1 MSILTTINAGDN
13 ISTSRTDIN
22 TNFSNLNADKVETTV
37 LDTDT
42 TLAANSDLK
51 VATQKAVKA
60 YVDSGGNTNAS
71 TTVRGVV
78 EEATSGEVAAGTG
91 TGATGARLFIN
102 PSSMPAIFNGFGS
115 GADGDLNV
123 ASGTTTMAANRYYS
137 SVTVSAGAVLD
148 TAGYSLYCK
157 TSINNAG
164 TIRNNGNDGATG
176 QGGSSIGAGTG
187 VGGAGGAAKTLN
199 TFGVGSAGGAGGN
212 GRGPSGSPAAT
223 AGTNGGA
230 VNPSLPAVSGG
241 AGGISAVAA
250 GAGGVATTETLNFP
264 ATFSAITGVTSGG
277 VTNVSA
283 LLRVLGSTSIAV
295 LSAGAGGGGGGGA
308 ESNGTNQGAGSGGG
322 GGGGGVIVIASPTII
337 NSGTI
342 QVNAGNGGQGGSADP
357 ARGDRGSGG
366 GGGSGGVIVLIYQ
379 TLTDTGTIQAL
390 AGTAGAVGAAGAVG
404 NSNAGVAGNAGRIYR
419 LLVGNNLIA

>member
-1 MSILTTINAGDN
+1 MSTLTTINAGDN

-22 TNFSNLNADKVETTV
+22 NNFSNLNADKVETTV

-78 EEATSGEVAAGTG
+78 EEATSGEVATGTA

-102 PSSMPAIFNGFGS
+102 PSSMPAIFNGYGS

-123 ASGTTTMAANRYYS
+123 ASGTTTMTANRYYS

-164 TIRNNGNDGATG
+164 TIRNNGNGGADG
-176 QGGSSIGAGTG
+176 QGGATIGTG

-212 GRGPSGSPAAT
+212 GTGPSGSPVAT
-223 AGTNGGA
+223 VGTNGGA
-230 VNPSLPAVSGG
+230 VNPSLPAVNGG
-241 AGGISAVAA
+241 AGGAGAVAG

-264 ATFSAITGVTSGG
+264 ATFNAITGVTSGG

-283 LLRVLGSTSIAV
+283 LLRVLGSSSSAV
-295 LSAGAGGGGGGGA
+295 LSAGAGAGGGGGA
-308 ESNGTNQGAGSGGG
+308 DSNGTNQGAGSGGG
-322 GGGGGVIVIASPTII
+322 GSGGGVIVIASPTII

-342 QVNAGNGGQGGSADP
+342 QVNGGAGGQGGSADP
-357 ARGDRGSGG
+357 ARGNRGSGG
-366 GGGSGGVIVLIYQ
+366 GGGSAGVIVLIYQ
-379 TLTDTGTIQAL
+379 TLTDTGTIQASG
-390 AGTAGAVGAAGAVG
+390 GTAGAVGAAGAVG
-404 NSNAGVAGNAGRIYR
+404 TSNAGSAGNAGRIYKI
-419 LLVGNNLIA
+419 LVGNNLIA